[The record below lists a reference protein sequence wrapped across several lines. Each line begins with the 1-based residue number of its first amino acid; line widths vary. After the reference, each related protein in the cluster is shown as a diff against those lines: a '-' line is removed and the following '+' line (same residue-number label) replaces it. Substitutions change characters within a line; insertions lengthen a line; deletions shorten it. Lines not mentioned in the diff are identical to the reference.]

1 MVSALALWSRSVV
14 FDTDTYVRVVA
25 PVAEDPAVR
34 EAVSEYVAA
43 KAVQAADLNARIED
57 ALPSDAKVLAPALTR
72 SLQRFLVDEIDRFLG
87 TELAQRLWVD
97 SNRFAHEQLITALR
111 DENRSVTVG
120 TNDVQLDLLPLVAVA
135 LQRLEDRI
143 PQLLGRDVTLPRIDP
158 PPRPARSGSCCRT
171 PWGASCRRTSAPSP
185 CSAAARGTR
194 PSRRSSCSTTS

>member
-1 MVSALALWSRSVV
+1 M
-14 FDTDTYVRVVA
+14 VA

-111 DENRSVTVG
+111 DENRYRHRG
-120 TNDVQLDLLPLVAVA
+120 HERRAAQPPAP
-135 LQRLEDRI
+135 DRGG
-143 PQLLGRDVTLPRIDP
+143 P
-158 PPRPARSGSCCRT
+158 
-171 PWGASCRRTSAPSP
+171 
-185 CSAAARGTR
+185 AAARG
-194 PSRRSSCSTTS
+194 PGSRSCSAAT